1 MRQAFWDSYIGH
13 VRKKPLKPTDLLNY
27 RGSGASSLPLGSITD
42 TEGAGGKSGEES

>member
-1 MRQAFWDSYIGH
+1 MRQAFCDSYIGH
-13 VRKKPLKPTDLLNY
+13 VRKKPLKTTDLLNY

>member
-13 VRKKPLKPTDLLNY
+13 VRKKPLKTTDLLNY
-27 RGSGASSLPLGSITD
+27 RGSSLPLGSITD